1 MIFLRCCPVCFK
13 RGKGCKCGMSTDI
26 EIKTD
31 GCKSLYLDIKATGVE
46 FEAWNQDAA
55 EAELITMW
63 FDLKDK
69 EDRKAI
75 KNLISHLQHQLQ
87 VCEEQE

>member
-1 MIFLRCCPVCFK
+1 
-13 RGKGCKCGMSTDI
+13 MSSSV

-31 GCKSLYLDIKATGVE
+31 GCKSLCLDIKSTGVE
-46 FEAWNQDAA
+46 FEAWNQDYP

-87 VCEEQE
+87 VHEEIND